1 MRKILMGISMVLVLA
16 LSMWGCATTGDV
28 ERLQA
33 QEKAIDAKADQAI
46 QDAQAAKAAADEAK
60 VKADE
65 AAARA
70 EKALMM
76 AEERER
82 AAQEKERQAEALF
95 QKSMKK

>member
-1 MRKILMGISMVLVLA
+1 MVLVLA
-16 LSMWGCATTGDV
+16 LGVWGCATTSDL
-28 ERLQA
+28 ERVQA
-33 QEKAIDAKADQAI
+33 QERAIDAKADQAI
-46 QDAQAAKAAADEAK
+46 LDAQAAKAAADEARM
-60 VKADE
+60 KAEE

-82 AAQEKERQAEALF
+82 AAAEKEKQAQALF